1 MIKTK
6 ISLII
11 TTFLIGVMIGTP
23 LWNGSSI
30 AQASNMT
37 ALNNSSYKYK
47 FEGGYPSNV
56 TAQLAYDN
64 ADLGRAIEAYKFFY
78 PTISTESFMQVISPD
93 KPNGGGV
100 KFAAGPEHQA
110 VLTPNSDTPYAA
122 AVLDLKAGG
131 PMVIDLPSG
140 NFIGFVDDHNFR
152 WVLDMGN
159 TGPDKGQGGKYLI
172 LPPNYNGTVSLGY
185 YVGKSDTWKVNF
197 AIRSV
202 PADGNA
208 TKALAAFDHIKVYP
222 LSEVGKPSNFRF
234 VDVTNQSMPSNLVKW
249 EDNLEYWKQ
258 LKAVIDEETS
268 PVEFRPMY
276 GMLQSLGIEKGKP
289 FAPDTRMTGILQNA
303 AKNALAELKVNAFAN
318 REPNRLVWNDRNW
331 EWTPL
336 RQFNGTTKDMGVA
349 SYLDLQG
356 MDNWFYQAVGA
367 ALAMGKREPGGG
379 SLYFAGF
386 RDNTSAYL
394 DGSKTYRLNV
404 PAPVPGK
411 LFWSVTV
418 YDVGSRSEVVTD
430 QNKAAIGSIVDK
442 PQANPDGSYDIYFG
456 PNVPPVKEHQW
467 IKTNPGKDWF
477 AYFRIYGPEAPA
489 FNGAWKLND
498 IVEIK

>member
-1 MIKTK
+1 
-6 ISLII
+6 
-11 TTFLIGVMIGTP
+11 
-23 LWNGSSI
+23 
-30 AQASNMT
+30 
-37 ALNNSSYKYK
+37 
-47 FEGGYPSNV
+47 
-56 TAQLAYDN
+56 
-64 ADLGRAIEAYKFFY
+64 
-78 PTISTESFMQVISPD
+78 
-93 KPNGGGV
+93 
-100 KFAAGPEHQA
+100 
-110 VLTPNSDTPYAA
+110 
-122 AVLDLKAGG
+122 
-131 PMVIDLPSG
+131 
-140 NFIGFVDDHNFR
+140 
-152 WVLDMGN
+152 
-159 TGPDKGQGGKYLI
+159 
-172 LPPNYNGTVSLGY
+172 
-185 YVGKSDTWKVNF
+185 VNF